1 MKNRMTKLE
10 KQNRMKVLML
20 LKFLAQIKSK
30 IGLLSL
36 AREFEDWISQ
46 CMCPN
51 IISLSVI
58 G

>member
-46 CMCPN
+46 HMCPN

>member
-1 MKNRMTKLE
+1 MKNRMAKLE

-36 AREFEDWISQ
+36 AREVED
-46 CMCPN
+46 
-51 IISLSVI
+51 
-58 G
+58 